1 MENRYLTD
9 QQQLL
14 AGLAREN
21 SEAKRE
27 TSAVV
32 SPGARIPARIVRVT
46 SHVDYNLYL
55 VQAVIPGGLGIEPIA
70 IGEQTE
76 AINLA
81 ESFVSQGTLAPGG
94 YAILT
99 RVGEK
104 NVFYAVPS

>member
-1 MENRYLTD
+1 MENRHLTD

-27 TSAVV
+27 TSTVV
-32 SPGARIPARIVRVT
+32 SPGARIPARIVKVT
-46 SHVDYNLYL
+46 GHVAYNLYL
-55 VQAVIPGGLGIEPIA
+55 VQAVVPQDAGTEPME
-70 IGEQTE
+70 IGEQKE

-81 ESFVSQGTLAPGG
+81 ESFVSPGTLAPGVH
-94 YAILT
+94 ALLT